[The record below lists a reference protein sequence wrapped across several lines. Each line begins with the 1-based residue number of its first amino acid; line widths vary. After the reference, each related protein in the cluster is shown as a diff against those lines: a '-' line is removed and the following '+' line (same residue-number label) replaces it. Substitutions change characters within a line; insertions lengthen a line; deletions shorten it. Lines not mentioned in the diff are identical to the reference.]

1 MADSTPRKP
10 AGGVAA
16 VTVTPAGNLLRAA
29 VAADGRAEAIFR
41 DATQLTALPLAEQR
55 SSYAE
60 RLDTDAGPQRVR
72 HTLTLVVNREAFRKA
87 FTPALRR
94 AAETEG
100 LIALVT
106 MASGE
111 RLLAGWSARFGTSPT
126 PAPGLLRHGVGHQT
140 PRRHAGRPDAYE
152 RGHRPG
158 RRAQRTRSMSRKQK
172 FKPAVA
178 VANRADDPYITSGAG
193 SVQSDKFWRWG
204 DDNLFPNALALMA
217 RRSVTHR
224 RIINDKADYISGKG
238 FSCDEGHEPL
248 LAAFIRRVNG
258 DGESLRQV
266 LNKLAFDKALFG
278 NAFLEIV
285 TDVEH
290 SFLAFH
296 HQDASRCRVARDS
309 AHILLHHDWAAFNAA
324 EARTLPLYPAFE
336 RQEDGTLR
344 AMIHYKDY
352 EPMFEHYGVPP
363 YIAGFNVSAI
373 AYKTDKWNISR
384 LDNSFQLSGVMML
397 DSTVDNESEAER
409 IVRLAE
415 QKFAGNPG
423 QVMFVIRDGG
433 ESDNSRFIPI
443 ASQNEGD
450 WQALH
455 EQAVSDIV
463 VAHSWF
469 RTLSGLDYASGFS
482 AERILHEYEVALN
495 TVILGEQAELTEPV
509 REAITSILG
518 IDASSL
524 QVINR
529 PPTRSKP
536 IYMKVWEARKA
547 DGLDYDP
554 DDERQQAFLSEITKY
569 NIRSIE

>member
-60 RLDTDAGPQRVR
+60 RLDT
-72 HTLTLVVNREAFRKA
+72 
-87 FTPALRR
+87 
-94 AAETEG
+94 
-100 LIALVT
+100 
-106 MASGE
+106 
-111 RLLAGWSARFGTSPT
+111 
-126 PAPGLLRHGVGHQT
+126 
-140 PRRHAGRPDAYE
+140 
-152 RGHRPG
+152 
-158 RRAQRTRSMSRKQK
+158 
-172 FKPAVA
+172 
-178 VANRADDPYITSGAG
+178 
-193 SVQSDKFWRWG
+193 
-204 DDNLFPNALALMA
+204 
-217 RRSVTHR
+217 
-224 RIINDKADYISGKG
+224 
-238 FSCDEGHEPL
+238 
-248 LAAFIRRVNG
+248 
-258 DGESLRQV
+258 
-266 LNKLAFDKALFG
+266 
-278 NAFLEIV
+278 
-285 TDVEH
+285 
-290 SFLAFH
+290 
-296 HQDASRCRVARDS
+296 
-309 AHILLHHDWAAFNAA
+309 
-324 EARTLPLYPAFE
+324 
-336 RQEDGTLR
+336 
-344 AMIHYKDY
+344 
-352 EPMFEHYGVPP
+352 
-363 YIAGFNVSAI
+363 
-373 AYKTDKWNISR
+373 
-384 LDNSFQLSGVMML
+384 SFQLSGVMML

-433 ESDNSRFIPI
+433 EGDNSRFIPI